1 MKYPPQGDFRVVRLK
16 LVKKMILSHSR
27 LKLIRVFVKGYY
39 AIAKEHCDGAM
50 VTGERK
56 PLHGTKVSPSYTELI
71 VS

>member
-1 MKYPPQGDFRVVRLK
+1 
-16 LVKKMILSHSR
+16 MILSHSR

-56 PLHGTKVSPSYTELI
+56 PLHGTKISPSYTELI